1 MIIEDDVRTGT
12 SATTVTNP
20 PAKTYIFPVLE
31 SSIDMMEND
40 TGQSFELF
48 NEPVSVIKE
57 TGEENIIQFLFEP
70 FGKYMLI
77 KNLTNIVLSDE
88 YSALLMY
95 SFPTKDLLD
104 MFIVFNIAVVSA
116 DTNVKNAFYD
126 TKNAVKTLF
135 NSIYGMVGPAKYK
148 KLKGPYA

>member
-1 MIIEDDVRTGT
+1 
-12 SATTVTNP
+12 
-20 PAKTYIFPVLE
+20 
-31 SSIDMMEND
+31 MEND
-40 TGQSFELF
+40 TGQSFEIL
-48 NEPVSVIKE
+48 NEPVGVIKE
-57 TGEENIIQFLFEP
+57 TGEENIVQFLFEP
-70 FGKYMLI
+70 LGKQLLI

-104 MFIVFNIAVVSA
+104 MFIVFNIAIVSA
-116 DTNVKNAFYD
+116 DTNVKNAFFD

-148 KLKGPYA
+148 KLKGQYA